1 MGYIL
6 MIKVIGRIRSLDL
19 SILFRWF
26 IIYSII
32 GWSYETVFTYFMNG
46 VLSKRGFLLGP
57 LCPIYGVSILIML
70 LICSDKGKSMINL
83 IIKCAFV
90 ATTMEYITSYW
101 LERLFDRRWWDYS
114 DMFMNVNGRIC
125 LGASILFGV
134 LGAVFVRYIHPGL
147 ISLTNH
153 VSSRLMR
160 ILDRIVLVL
169 FLYDIL
175 LSIRMNVIR

>member
-1 MGYIL
+1 

-26 IIYSII
+26 IIYSVI
-32 GWSYETVFTYFMNG
+32 GWAYETVFTYFMNG

-57 LCPIYGVSILIML
+57 LCPIYGTCILIML
-70 LICSDKGKSMINL
+70 LLCTDKGNSFINL
-83 IIKCAFV
+83 ILKCAFV
-90 ATTMEYITSYW
+90 ATTMEYITSCW
-101 LERLFDRRWWDYS
+101 MERLFNRRWWDYS

-147 ISLTNH
+147 ISLTNRI
-153 VSSRLMR
+153 SGSIMR
-160 ILDRIVLVL
+160 MLDRIVLVL
-169 FLYDIL
+169 FLYDLL
-175 LSIRMNVIR
+175 LSFRMNVIR